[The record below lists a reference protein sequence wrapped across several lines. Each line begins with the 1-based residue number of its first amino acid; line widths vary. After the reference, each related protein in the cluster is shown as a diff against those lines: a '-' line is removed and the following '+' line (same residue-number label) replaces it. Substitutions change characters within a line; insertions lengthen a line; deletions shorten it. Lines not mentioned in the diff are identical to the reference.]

1 MTIPF
6 SPPVPWPNCIYSI
19 YFNEQ
24 KNAQNIG
31 HHGHVVFSRGG
42 GRKSSLFLKVNRDNL
57 VGCNGVMEKH
67 MKKFCCDHLAVFK
80 AIT

>member
-6 SPPVPWPNCIYSI
+6 SPPVLWPNSIYSI

-31 HHGHVVFSRGG
+31 HHSHVVFSGG
-42 GRKSSLFLKVNRDNL
+42 GGDGRKSSLFLKVNRDNL
-57 VGCNGVMEKH
+57 VGCNGKTHEKV
-67 MKKFCCDHLAVFK
+67 LP
-80 AIT
+80 